1 MKQQNFSRK
10 REAIY
15 NYIKSVKTHPTA
27 DEVYAALKGQYPDL
41 SLSTVYRN
49 ISMFKNNGIIASVG
63 VVNSQEHFDYN
74 TSPHAHFICNTCGS
88 VTDLDRV
95 EIDKRLDYFVKC
107 EYNFDVDFHN
117 LTFYGR
123 CNKCKNGEKS

>member
-15 NYIKSVKTHPTA
+15 NYIKSAKTHPTA
-27 DEVYAALKGQYPDL
+27 DEVYAALKEQYPDL

-49 ISMFKNNGIIASVG
+49 INMFKNNGIISSVG
-63 VVNSQEHFDYN
+63 VVNNQEHFDYN

-88 VTDLDRV
+88 VIDLDRV
-95 EIDKRLDYFVKC
+95 EIDKRLNYFVVC
-107 EYNFDVDFHN
+107 EYNVEVDFHN
-117 LTFYGR
+117 LTFYGK
-123 CNKCKNGEKS
+123 CNKCKDCKKS

>member
-15 NYIKSVKTHPTA
+15 NYLKSVKTHPTA
-27 DEVYAALKGQYPDL
+27 DDVYAALREKYPDL

-63 VVNSQEHFDYN
+63 VVNNQERFDYN

-88 VTDLDRV
+88 VIDLERV
-95 EIDKRLDYFVKC
+95 ELDKRLNYLVQC
-107 EYNFDVDFHN
+107 EYDFDVDYHN

-123 CNKCKNGEKS
+123 CNKCKGSKKS

>member
-15 NYIKSVKTHPTA
+15 NYLKSVKTHPTA

-49 ISMFKNNGIIASVG
+49 ISMFKNNGIISSVG
-63 VVNSQEHFDYN
+63 VVNNQERFDYN
-74 TSPHAHFICNTCGS
+74 TSPHAHFICNNCGS
-88 VTDLDRV
+88 VIDLERV
-95 EIDKRLDYFVKC
+95 EVDKRLNYLVQC
-107 EYNFDVDFHN
+107 EYNVEVDFHN
-117 LTFYGR
+117 LTFYGK
-123 CNKCKNGEKS
+123 CNKCKDGEKS